1 MSRKNKLN
9 YQSDIGRLYTQ
20 DEVRY
25 LKLEQLELWDVRM
38 YWAGLVLVVGGF
50 MCGYVA
56 TKGWDVIWVIVI
68 YMLGDA
74 VKRVYLAKKRDKAKI
89 EALLTRL

>member
-1 MSRKNKLN
+1 MKKVN

-20 DEVRY
+20 DEFRY

-38 YWAGLVLVVGGF
+38 YWAGMVLVVGGF
-50 MCGYVA
+50 MCGYVS
-56 TKGWDVIWVIVI
+56 GRDVIWVMVI

-74 VKRVYLAKKRDKAKI
+74 VKRYIKAKNQLKAKN
-89 EALLTRL
+89 EALLIRL